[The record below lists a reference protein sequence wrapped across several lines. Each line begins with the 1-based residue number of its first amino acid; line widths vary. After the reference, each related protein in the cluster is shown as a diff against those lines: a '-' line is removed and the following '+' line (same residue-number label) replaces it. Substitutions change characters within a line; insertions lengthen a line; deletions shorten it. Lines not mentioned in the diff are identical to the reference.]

1 MMWDDFLPLGQA
13 LEERFPETDVLS
25 VSDAEL
31 ARMLG
36 ALPMT
41 DGAEKMPE
49 SADFFYQVKVAWIQA
64 RRTEPADTSM
74 EADL

>member
-13 LEERFPETDVLS
+13 LEAQFPETDVLS

-31 ARMLG
+31 KEMLA
-36 ALPMT
+36 ALPIT

-49 SADFFYQVKVAWIQA
+49 SADFFYKVKVAWIQA

>member
-31 ARMLG
+31 ARMLR

-41 DGAEKMPE
+41 DGAGKMPE
-49 SADFFYQVKVAWIQA
+49 SADFFYQVNRT
-64 RRTEPADTSM
+64 RRYIHGSGFVIFI
-74 EADL
+74 

>member
-1 MMWDDFLPLGQA
+1 MTWDDFLPLGRA
-13 LEERFPETDVLS
+13 LEEEFPETDVLS

-31 ARMLG
+31 TRMLD

-41 DGAEKMPE
+41 RGAGKMPE
-49 SADFFYQVKVAWIQA
+49 SADFFYKVKVAWIQA